1 MFMALDLQC
10 RDGLDYDSIWLRGQ
24 APLPEYFRPTSNH
37 STAAEQAFDR
47 AFSPAAAMAHGYNAR
62 HAELY
67 DSSVFENQL
76 SALRHHFLSKIF
88 IKRTI
93 YVPPSSAHQFRH
105 DIESCFWGT
114 CGRLGGWWF

>member
-10 RDGLDYDSIWLRGQ
+10 RDGLDYSEWRLRGQ
-24 APLPEYFRPTSNH
+24 APLPQYFQPTSRH
-37 STAAEQAFDR
+37 GTAAKEAFER
-47 AFSPAAAMAHGYNAR
+47 AFSPAAATAHGYNAQ

-76 SALRHHFLSKIF
+76 SALHQHFLTNTF
-88 IKRTI
+88 IEWTI
-93 YVPPSSAHQFRH
+93 HVPPSSAHQFRH